1 MAANPDNT
9 IKLQPGEYLIRE
21 KTSCEALY
29 IIKEGQLE
37 VFRTGSGGEKV
48 IIGMIS
54 SGEYVGETALFKGT
68 PNSSNVVALSPVTAI
83 RLPKA
88 SIEAQLKTAPP
99 WLVGLIRGLIERLH
113 NANDVMR
120 RNVIIDE
127 KLTGRIKAVE
137 DKFKKAE

>member
-9 IKLQPGEYLIRE
+9 IKLNPGEFLIRE

-37 VFRTGSGGEKV
+37 VFRTGNSGEKIV
-48 IIGMIS
+48 IGMIS

-88 SIEAQLKTAPP
+88 SIDAQLKTAPP
-99 WLVGLIRGLIERLH
+99 WLVGLIRGLVERLH
-113 NANDVMR
+113 HANDVMR
-120 RNVIIDE
+120 RNNVQDE